1 MSYFAYRLRT
11 EPENPDYLEAEEFYY
26 ECKYEIKKYKE
37 QLPLCIISPGRN
49 LVTPSNMT
57 YARGDKI
64 DYKNFLSSIS
74 RQKYTNYKLII
85 VDDSSTDNSGDVI
98 KEYIEK
104 SHPRLK

>member
-1 MSYFAYRLRT
+1 
-11 EPENPDYLEAEEFYY
+11 
-26 ECKYEIKKYKE
+26 
-37 QLPLCIISPGRN
+37 
-49 LVTPSNMT
+49 MT